1 MVVEK
6 TIICLSTIGFN
17 MSQALPKEKYNEILK
32 VLSTLSNKDVLS
44 EFKHH
49 KLLRELKS
57 IGIKSDS
64 INELEMLIHFY
75 GNKQDEVAASA
86 IKLIKSTTEN
96 LNFFHN
102 ITTVLTGFF
111 EIDLII
117 QYLENIELVSGDTI
131 NSEVI
136 SNAILFYYINGNLSR
151 VFEKFGDFFSESDL
165 IRFNKLCS
173 VRDYL
178 GLNTDD
184 FQKIQ
189 NVIAKVIRERN
200 LRIIH
205 IDHTH
210 VENDNLFEIIVP
222 LNIKETIELN
232 DFLFE
237 IIYES
242 NLTAIQNALTYCFS
256 PIDV

>member
-1 MVVEK
+1 
-6 TIICLSTIGFN
+6 
-17 MSQALPKEKYNEILK
+17 MSQALPKEKYNEIVK

-49 KLLRELKS
+49 KLLRDLHS

-75 GNKQDEVAASA
+75 GNRQDELAASA
-86 IKLIKSTTEN
+86 KKLIKSSSEN

-102 ITTVLTGFF
+102 ITNVLTGFF

-117 QYLENIELVSGDTI
+117 EYLENIELVSGNDF

-136 SNAILFYYINGNLSR
+136 SNAILFYYINGNLTR
-151 VFEKFGDFFSESDL
+151 AIEKFGDFFSESDSL
-165 IRFNKLCS
+165 RFNKLCS
-173 VRDYL
+173 IRDYL
-178 GLNTDD
+178 SLNTDD
-184 FQKIQ
+184 FKKLK
-189 NVIAKVIRERN
+189 NVIAKVIKERN

-205 IDHTH
+205 IDHTY
-210 VENDNLFEIIVP
+210 VENDNLFDIIIP

-237 IIYES
+237 TIYES